1 MMPDGSNLIYFP
13 PAERVSSAGDRFP
26 PIMAQEDIDAQEADE
41 KRRALYHSIVS
52 GTLSLFKAVAI
63 VIGCLGLLGFIV
75 GG

>member
-1 MMPDGSNLIYFP
+1 MPDGSNLIYFP
-13 PAERVSSAGDRFP
+13 PAERPSKAHSVFR

-41 KRRALYHSIVS
+41 QRRALYRSIVS
-52 GTLSLFKAVAI
+52 STLSVFKAVAI